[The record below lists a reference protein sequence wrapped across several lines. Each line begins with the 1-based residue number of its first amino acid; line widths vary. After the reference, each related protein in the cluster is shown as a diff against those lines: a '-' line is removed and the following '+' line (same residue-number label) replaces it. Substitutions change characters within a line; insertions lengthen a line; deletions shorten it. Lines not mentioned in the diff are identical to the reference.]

1 MNESMHEK
9 PITYDELY
17 EKLKKFIKKEEE
29 LDVINNAYGFALA
42 KHGDRKRRNGDPYI
56 THPLEVANI
65 LCDLNVDYITIACA
79 LLHETV
85 NHSEATIDEIREE
98 FGDEIAN
105 IVLSISKINKLELTN
120 DKDSSAA
127 YLRKV
132 LVGLSED
139 VRVLFIKLADR
150 LHNMR
155 TIYALPVEEQK
166 QKANE
171 TTSVLIPIAHRLGI
185 NSIKSEL
192 EDLCLKYTKPDVYN
206 DILEKLDAS
215 REDLNELL
223 LQMKQSISDIL
234 TENGI
239 NFKIKGRVKSVHSLY
254 NKMSNGKR
262 WNDIYDILA
271 LRVFVD
277 TEADCYLTIGLIHSK
292 FRPMPRRFKDYIANP
307 KENMYQSLHTTVFG
321 IDGQLFEIQVRTY
334 EMDEIAEKG
343 IASHWSYKEK
353 GSVKIQSMMEHK
365 LEMFRNII
373 EANNDVSSD
382 TEFANNLNEE
392 LLSDLIYCYTP
403 KGDVLELPKGA
414 TPVDFAYRIHS
425 GVGDRTIGAIVNDQ
439 IVPLDYELQDGDIV
453 KINTGKEANPNKS
466 WLNFVKTSQ
475 AKNKIKS
482 FFSKQDRLNYINTG
496 KEMLEKE
503 IRKRKLSFNEV
514 LSEHNLEKV
523 LKDTHTVD
531 LEDLYL
537 SIGSLRFTAGYIV
550 DLIYADKKDVIDIYL
565 GKVVNHTNLSNKAV
579 KGDIIVAGTDDI
591 LVTIANCCKPVK
603 GDKIVGYITKGEGI
617 AVHKVDCP
625 NIKNSTRL
633 IDVAW
638 NMNSDSSYLT
648 DLYITVTK
656 GKNQLLDII
665 TKASQKDVYIES
677 VKTIEED
684 AATKYTITVKTA
696 NINELDNFISDLK
709 SLPFVIEVGRGHN

>member
-1 MNESMHEK
+1 MTQNNEK
-9 PITYDELY
+9 PVTYDELY
-17 EKLKKFIKKEEE
+17 EKIKKIVKKQDE
-29 LDVINNAYGFALA
+29 LDVINNAYAYALA
-42 KHGDRKRRNGDPYI
+42 KHAGKKRRNGDDYI

-65 LCDLNVDYITIACA
+65 LCDLNVDYITLASA
-79 LLHETV
+79 LLHETI
-85 NHSEATIDEIREE
+85 NHTDATLDEIRED
-98 FGDEIAN
+98 FGDEIAT
-105 IVLSISKINKLELTN
+105 IVNSLSKINRLELSD

-132 LVGLSED
+132 LIGLSED

-155 TIYALPVEEQK
+155 TLDALTIDEQK

-171 TTSVLIPIAHRLGI
+171 TTAVLIPIAHRLGI

-192 EDLCLKYTKPDVYN
+192 EDLCLRYTKPDVYN

-215 REDLNELL
+215 REQLNEYLL
-223 LQMKQSISDIL
+223 EMKQSISDIL

-239 NFKIKGRVKSVHSLY
+239 PFKIKGRVKSVHSLY
-254 NKMSNGKR
+254 NKMDNGKR
-262 WNDIYDILA
+262 FSDIYDILA

-277 TEADCYLTIGLIHSK
+277 TVQECYLTIGLIHSK
-292 FRPMPRRFKDYIANP
+292 FRPMPRRFKDYVANP

-321 IDGQLFEIQVRTY
+321 VEGQLFEVQVRTY

-353 GSVKIQSMMEHK
+353 GSVKVQSMMEHK

-373 EANNDVSSD
+373 EANNGVESDV
-382 TEFANNLNEE
+382 EFANNLNNE
-392 LLSDLIYCYTP
+392 LLTDLIYCYTP

-414 TPVDFAYRIHS
+414 TPIDFAYRIHS

-453 KINTGKEANPNKS
+453 KINTGKEANPNKD

-475 AKNKIKS
+475 AKSKIKS
-482 FFSKQDRLNYINTG
+482 YFSKQDRTNYINSG

-503 IRKRKLSFNEV
+503 IRRRKLSFSDV
-514 LSEHNLEKV
+514 LTDDNLNKV
-523 LKDTHTVD
+523 FRDTHTND
-531 LEDLYL
+531 LDDLYL
-537 SIGSLRFTAGYIV
+537 SIGSLRYTAGYII
-550 DLIYADKKDVIDIYL
+550 DLLFEDKKDVMDIYL
-565 GKVVNHTNLSNKAV
+565 SKVNNRGSISNKAS

-591 LVTIANCCKPVK
+591 LVTIATCCKPVK
-603 GDKIVGYITKGEGI
+603 GDPIIGYITKGEGI
-617 AVHKVDCP
+617 AVHKKDCP

-633 IDVAW
+633 IDVEW

-648 DLYITVTK
+648 DITIKVVR

-677 VKTIEED
+677 VKTIEELD
-684 AATKYTITVKTA
+684 STTFALTIKTTSSTQ
-696 NINELDNFISDLK
+696 LDNFIGDLK
-709 SLPFVIEVGRGHN
+709 SLPFLIEVERKSKI

>member
-1 MNESMHEK
+1 MNEALKEQ

-17 EKLKKFIKKEEE
+17 EKVKKLYKKEE
-29 LDVINNAYGFALA
+29 LDTINKAYAFALE
-42 KHGDRKRRNGDPYI
+42 KHGDRKRLNGDSYI
-56 THPLEVANI
+56 SHPLEVANI
-65 LCDLNVDYITIACA
+65 LSDLNVDSTTIICA
-79 LLHETV
+79 LLHETI
-85 NHSEATIDEIREE
+85 NHTDTTIDEIICIFGEE
-98 FGDEIAN
+98 VAS
-105 IVLSISKINKLELTN
+105 IVKSLSKINRLELSD
-120 DKDSSAA
+120 DKDSSAQ

-155 TIYALPVEEQK
+155 TLYALPPEAQK

-171 TTSVLIPIAHRLGI
+171 TTTVLIPIAHRLGI

-192 EDLCLKYTKPDVYN
+192 EDLCLRYQKPDVYQ
-206 DILEKLDAS
+206 DILEQLDGS
-215 REDLNELL
+215 REELNELL
-223 LQMKQSISDIL
+223 IEMKESISDIL

-239 NFKIKGRVKSVHSLY
+239 KFKIKGRVKSVHSLY
-254 NKMSNGKR
+254 NKMDNGKR
-262 WNDIYDILA
+262 FNDIYDILA

-277 TEADCYLTIGLIHSK
+277 TEQDCYLTIGLIHSK
-292 FRPMPRRFKDYIANP
+292 YRPMPRRFKDYIANP

-321 IDGQLFEIQVRTY
+321 VEGHLFEVQVRTY

-373 EANNDVSSD
+373 EANNYVENDS
-382 TEFANNLNEE
+382 EFANNLNSE
-392 LLSDLIYCYTP
+392 LLSELIYCYTP

-414 TPVDFAYRIHS
+414 TPIDFAYRIHS
-425 GVGDRTIGAIVNDQ
+425 GVGERTIGAIVNDQ
-439 IVPLDYELQDGDIV
+439 IVPLDYELQDGDII
-453 KINTGKEANPNKS
+453 KINTGKEANPNKD

-475 AKNKIKS
+475 AKSKIKS
-482 FFSKQDRLNYINTG
+482 FFSKQDRANYINTG
-496 KEMLEKE
+496 KEMIEKE
-503 IRKRKLSFNEV
+503 IRRRKLSFNEV
-514 LSEHNLEKV
+514 LTEPNIEKV
-523 LKDTHTVD
+523 LKDTHTSD
-531 LEDLYL
+531 LDDLYL
-537 SIGSLRFTAGYIV
+537 SIGSLRFTAGYIL
-550 DLIYADKKDVIDIYL
+550 DLIYEDKKDVVDIYL
-565 GKVVNHTNLSNKAV
+565 GKVSNHTNKSNKAI

-591 LVTIANCCKPVK
+591 LVTIANCCQPVK
-603 GDKIVGYITKGEGI
+603 GDAIVGYITKGDGI
-617 AVHKVDCP
+617 AVHKSDCP

-638 NMNSDSSYLT
+638 NTGVESSYLT
-648 DLYITVTK
+648 NISIRVIK

-677 VKTIEED
+677 VKTYEED
-684 AATKYTITVKTA
+684 TYTTFAVTIKT
-696 NINELDNFISDLK
+696 NNVEQLENFLSDLK
-709 SLPFVIEVGRGHN
+709 SLPFVIEVGRTYN

>member
-638 NMNSDSSYLT
+638 NMNSESSYLT